1 MTSPSP
7 APPRSESLRKP
18 PTVTLWVLQALLAL
32 FFVPV
37 GYSHA
42 LLPFD
47 EIARQATW
55 MHDVPRWLS
64 RFIGYA
70 EIAGGL
76 GLILPPALRLP
87 PWLTPAAALGLATI
101 MLLAIP
107 LHVLKGEASV
117 IWLHALIAALAMF
130 VAWGRWS
137 YAPIARRREQSPL
150 TRPPITPVC
159 VAELVAEGEGTPIHV
174 HFINPIDARLQ
185 VDSGR
190 TKEAASRLGPSQ
202 PHGFDRG
209 GARNQ
214 ATH

>member
-1 MTSPSP
+1 M
-7 APPRSESLRKP
+7 
-18 PTVTLWVLQALLAL
+18 
-32 FFVPV
+32 PV

-76 GLILPPALRLP
+76 GLILPPAPRLP
-87 PWLTPAAALGLATI
+87 PCLTPAAALGLATI

-117 IWLHALIAALAMF
+117 IWFHSLIAALAML
-130 VAWGRWS
+130 VAWGQS
-137 YAPIARRREQSPL
+137 PKAPVGRRR
-150 TRPPITPVC
+150 
-159 VAELVAEGEGTPIHV
+159 
-174 HFINPIDARLQ
+174 N
-185 VDSGR
+185 
-190 TKEAASRLGPSQ
+190 
-202 PHGFDRG
+202 
-209 GARNQ
+209 
-214 ATH
+214 

>member
-7 APPRSESLRKP
+7 APPRSATLRKP

-32 FFVPV
+32 LFVPI

-64 RFIGYA
+64 RIIGSA

-87 PWLTPAAALGLATI
+87 PWLTPAA
-101 MLLAIP
+101 
-107 LHVLKGEASV
+107 V
-117 IWLHALIAALAMF
+117 
-130 VAWGRWS
+130 
-137 YAPIARRREQSPL
+137 
-150 TRPPITPVC
+150 
-159 VAELVAEGEGTPIHV
+159 
-174 HFINPIDARLQ
+174 
-185 VDSGR
+185 
-190 TKEAASRLGPSQ
+190 LGPSCCWRSRSTISKARRASSGCTRWP
-202 PHGFDRG
+202 PHWRFS
-209 GARNQ
+209 
-214 ATH
+214 